1 MEPSKIPPM
10 MEMMQMDLIH
20 TTLQRPTTPN
30 NLDHVV
36 EEYLRQQGRPL
47 RWAITAVS
55 PQTLTIEAVI
65 LKDGS

>member
-1 MEPSKIPPM
+1 
-10 MEMMQMDLIH
+10 MDLIH